1 MREVKS
7 LFLEKMLPLFVA
19 AQPRITTTTTTI
31 SKMHTLVHFRD
42 SRQVMVKFPESS
54 SKLSSR
60 NNNSTIAIV
69 KK

>member
-19 AQPRITTTTTTI
+19 AQPRITTSTI

-42 SRQVMVKFPESS
+42 SRQVMLKFPESS